1 MINVV
6 ASTVFIFSVIIERSH
21 TVNDETMGQF
31 KKLTILQFINIGLII
46 LIINIDIGLDTDEN
60 GDKDL
65 FLGFLPIFNGQ
76 YADFNSEWYAQVGKT
91 LCLTLLI
98 NIFSPHAS
106 KILLPFVKL
115 FFRCLDRGCSCKL
128 WKKPENERDSDVNT
142 KKVLQSDVQAVYTGE
157 QIQSH
162 YVYA

>member
-1 MINVV
+1 VV
-6 ASTVFIFSVIIERSH
+6 ASTVFIYSVVIERNH

-46 LIINIDIGLDTDEN
+46 LIINIDIGLAVDEN
-60 GDKDL
+60 GDKEL
-65 FLGFLPIFNGQ
+65 FLGFLPIFNGT
-76 YADFNSEWYAQVGKT
+76 YGEFNSEWYSQVGKT

-106 KILLPFVKL
+106 KIMLPFVKL

-128 WKKPENERDSDVNT
+128 WKKPEKDADIDVNT
-142 KKVLQSDVQAVYTGE
+142 KKVL
-157 QIQSH
+157 
-162 YVYA
+162 